1 MEERENKENLNLIP
15 TDFYSFSTG
24 RPFERCIECDKY
36 LLDDEL
42 YMIEKAIKQYPGYS
56 AQDVIFEYAICL
68 DCADRMKNDLSKESM
83 INIQNWFTENID
95 PSRFWNGV
103 GSDECLVSGDKKSEL
118 QEYQIYAYCKG
129 RSLSNFQPPFM
140 IGGPVL
146 DKLADLMSDETTDEL
161 NRFMDKHFGPPPEW
175 LEDVPGGRKLIF
187 I

>member
-1 MEERENKENLNLIP
+1 MEENGDKNNLYMIP
-15 TDFYSFSTG
+15 KDFHSFSTG
-24 RPFERCIECDKY
+24 KPFDHCIECGKY
-36 LLDDEL
+36 LLDNEL
-42 YMIEKAIKQYPGYS
+42 YMIEKAIRKYPGYS

-68 DCADRMKNDLSKESM
+68 NCAETMKNDLSKESM
-83 INIQNWFTENID
+83 VNVQNFFTENID

-103 GSDECLVSGDKKSEL
+103 GSDECLVSGYKKSDL
-118 QEYQIYAYCKG
+118 NEYQIYAYCKG
-129 RSLSNFQPPFM
+129 EHLSVYQPPFM
-140 IGGPVL
+140 IGGPVM